1 MGYSFS
7 MNLKPCGSTKT
18 SASVSMALIG
28 DPCITAGDP
37 RNISAS
43 TLKARRP
50 WVDESGREKMHDDND
65 QRIHHHVQLPGGRE
79 IEVVYLEGNR
89 EREHERDEGALQTP
103 PSPRAG
109 NDAPIGRA
117 SWSGNSPTSPP
128 GEALHVCPRCA
139 GELVNPL
146 EWDEDSPGRWHILM
160 RCPDCDLVRDGV
172 FGQALVERLDE
183 ELDRAT
189 GALLSD
195 LKRLTHANMVE
206 EIEVFSRALQLDL
219 IGPSDFS

>member
-1 MGYSFS
+1 
-7 MNLKPCGSTKT
+7 
-18 SASVSMALIG
+18 
-28 DPCITAGDP
+28 
-37 RNISAS
+37 
-43 TLKARRP
+43 
-50 WVDESGREKMHDDND
+50 MHDDTD
-65 QRIHHHVQLPGGRE
+65 PRIHHHVQLPGGRQ
-79 IEVVYLEGNR
+79 IEVVYLESSR
-89 EREHERDEGALQTP
+89 ERDEGALQTP
-103 PSPRAG
+103 PPPRAG
-109 NDAPIGRA
+109 SDTPVAHAARSA
-117 SWSGNSPTSPP
+117 SSQTSVP

-139 GELVNPL
+139 GELVSPL
-146 EWDEDSPGRWHILM
+146 EWGEDSPGRWHILM

-219 IGPSDFS
+219 IGPSDF